1 MLCKACRSLQLT
13 QLLRDGAQRDFLIRV
28 EEILDRSALVEG
40 GQQACLITRTVEGVR
55 DFSVVVMKYKPN
67 ILKFLT
73 LMREILNICITV
85 RLATLQNEATNL
97 ANLNA
102 ELTTGLSL
110 SLYPS
115 TQLNRLDVFASLWIE
130 YRNRH

>member
-1 MLCKACRSLQLT
+1 
-13 QLLRDGAQRDFLIRV
+13 
-28 EEILDRSALVEG
+28 
-40 GQQACLITRTVEGVR
+40 
-55 DFSVVVMKYKPN
+55 MKYKPN

-85 RLATLQNEATNL
+85 RLATLQNEATDL

-102 ELTTGLSL
+102 ELTTGLSR